1 MARYM
6 FVTWDG
12 GGNRMP
18 TIAVARALVDRGHD
32 VRVLG
37 HDSQAEA
44 YRAAHLRFTA
54 YPSAPGFVLDP
65 RPGGLLR
72 LFTDRG
78 LADDTVAQLT
88 AAPVDIVVVDCTL
101 VAVLDVLDRMD
112 QRFAVLEHTMHDFLV
127 PGFRA
132 LEAIAWTRGIR
143 VARPRSH
150 ATPILV
156 ASVPRLRAPF
166 PPQPPL
172 SAGPGEVVYAGVMT
186 PAVAARPDAST
197 VVLTLSTFR
206 FPGLVATWQRIL
218 DAADG
223 LEAPVVATFGRAVA
237 PDEVTA
243 PPGVRVHEWMPH
255 DELFPDA
262 SLVVGPGGHGTTLAA
277 LAHGVPVLVL
287 PLDATSDQPRMARAV
302 TLAGVGET
310 LPRRAGPAAIRAT
323 IERMRRDEALHRRA
337 QELGAAIRQLD
348 GPRRAAHV
356 LELAASGGR

>member
-18 TIAVARALVDRGHD
+18 TIAVARALADRGHD

-37 HDSQAEA
+37 HDSQAGA
-44 YRAAHLRFTA
+44 YRAARLRFTA
-54 YPSAPGFVLDP
+54 YPSAPGFALDP
-65 RPGGLLR
+65 GASGLLR
-72 LFTDRG
+72 LATDHG
-78 LADDTVAQLT
+78 LADDAVTQLT
-88 AAPVDIVVVDCTL
+88 ASPVDLVVVDCLL
-101 VAVLDVLDRMD
+101 VSVIDVLDRMHR
-112 QRFAVLEHTMHDFLV
+112 RFAVLEHTMHDFLV

-132 LEAIAWTRGIR
+132 LEALVWTRGLR

-172 SAGPGEVVYAGVMT
+172 SAGGGEVVYAGAMT
-186 PAVAARPDAST
+186 PAVAARPGASS
-197 VVLTLSTFR
+197 VVVSLSTFR
-206 FPGLVATWQRIL
+206 FPELIPMWQRVL
-218 DAADG
+218 DAVDG
-223 LEAPVVATFGRAVA
+223 LDVPVEATLGPAVSA
-237 PDEVTA
+237 DEVRV
-243 PPGVRVHEWMPH
+243 PGGVRVHEWMPH
-255 DELFPDA
+255 HELFPTA
-262 SLVVGPGGHGTTLAA
+262 SLVVSHGGHGTTLAS

-310 LPRRAGPAAIRAT
+310 LPRRSGPTAIRAT
-323 IERMRRDEALHRRA
+323 IERMQRDEALHRRA
-337 QELGAAIRQLD
+337 QALGAEIRRLD
-348 GPRRAAHV
+348 GPRRAAEV
-356 LELAASGGR
+356 LELAASAAR